1 MAADNSA
8 RAIFIRGLLL
18 LGMML
23 YLIYSLGFQNTDE
36 LKQQITQEV
45 NASRSLISNDRWLS
59 VIANSEATLST
70 LINDY
75 KLIDYL
81 NTILIPDTSTPWNE
95 LRCRK
100 DDISKLHCGK
110 KSTPA
115 DLSVHF
121 RWNLILGW
129 LILFSPYLIAMLAD
143 GMYQWKLKRYVF
155 GNVTVQFYRIWFRAF
170 WIIGA
175 LTFIYLS
182 MPNMSLFNN
191 IAQLFPL
198 SHC

>member
-1 MAADNSA
+1 M
-8 RAIFIRGLLL
+8 
-18 LGMML
+18 
-23 YLIYSLGFQNTDE
+23 
-36 LKQQITQEV
+36 

-75 KLIDYL
+75 KLIEYL
-81 NTILIPDTSTPWNE
+81 NTILIPETT
-95 LRCRK
+95 K
-100 DDISKLHCGK
+100 
-110 KSTPA
+110 PA
-115 DLSVHF
+115 RGLNYVAEKMSSVNYTVAKNLPLLIYQSIF

-129 LILFSPYLIAMLAD
+129 LIVFSPYLIAMLAD

-175 LTFIYLS
+175 LTFVYLS

-191 IAQLFPL
+191 IASTVPPCRIADIGNCTQPL
-198 SHC
+198 VV

>member
-70 LINDY
+70 LS
-75 KLIDYL
+75 LI
-81 NTILIPDTSTPWNE
+81 
-95 LRCRK
+95 
-100 DDISKLHCGK
+100 
-110 KSTPA
+110 
-115 DLSVHF
+115 
-121 RWNLILGW
+121 
-129 LILFSPYLIAMLAD
+129 
-143 GMYQWKLKRYVF
+143 
-155 GNVTVQFYRIWFRAF
+155 
-170 WIIGA
+170 
-175 LTFIYLS
+175 
-182 MPNMSLFNN
+182 
-191 IAQLFPL
+191 
-198 SHC
+198 

>member
-81 NTILIPDTSTPWNE
+81 NTILLPATSTPARGMN
-95 LRCRK
+95 
-100 DDISKLHCGK
+100 DISKLHCGK

-121 RWNLILGW
+121 PLESDTR
-129 LILFSPYLIAMLAD
+129 LAD
-143 GMYQWKLKRYVF
+143 FVF
-155 GNVTVQFYRIWFRAF
+155 TI
-170 WIIGA
+170 
-175 LTFIYLS
+175 
-182 MPNMSLFNN
+182 PNCY
-191 IAQLFPL
+191 AR
-198 SHC
+198 

>member
-70 LINDY
+70 LI
-75 KLIDYL
+75 
-81 NTILIPDTSTPWNE
+81 
-95 LRCRK
+95 
-100 DDISKLHCGK
+100 
-110 KSTPA
+110 
-115 DLSVHF
+115 
-121 RWNLILGW
+121 
-129 LILFSPYLIAMLAD
+129 
-143 GMYQWKLKRYVF
+143 
-155 GNVTVQFYRIWFRAF
+155 
-170 WIIGA
+170 
-175 LTFIYLS
+175 
-182 MPNMSLFNN
+182 
-191 IAQLFPL
+191 
-198 SHC
+198 

>member
-81 NTILIPDTSTPWNE
+81 NTILIPDTSTPARGMNYVAE
-95 LRCRK
+95 K
-100 DDISKLHCGK
+100 MTSVNYTVAK

-121 RWNLILGW
+121 PLESDTR
-129 LILFSPYLIAMLAD
+129 LAD
-143 GMYQWKLKRYVF
+143 FVF
-155 GNVTVQFYRIWFRAF
+155 TI
-170 WIIGA
+170 
-175 LTFIYLS
+175 
-182 MPNMSLFNN
+182 PNCY
-191 IAQLFPL
+191 AR
-198 SHC
+198 

>member
-59 VIANSEATLST
+59 VIANSEATLYT

-75 KLIDYL
+75 KLIDYM
-81 NTILIPDTSTPWNE
+81 NTILIPDTSKPARGMN
-95 LRCRK
+95 
-100 DDISKLHCGK
+100 DISKLHCGK

-121 RWNLILGW
+121 PLESDTR
-129 LILFSPYLIAMLAD
+129 LAD
-143 GMYQWKLKRYVF
+143 FVF
-155 GNVTVQFYRIWFRAF
+155 TI
-170 WIIGA
+170 
-175 LTFIYLS
+175 
-182 MPNMSLFNN
+182 PNCY
-191 IAQLFPL
+191 AR
-198 SHC
+198 

>member
-81 NTILIPDTSTPWNE
+81 NTILIPDTSTPA
-95 LRCRK
+95 R
-100 DDISKLHCGK
+100 DISKLHCGK

-121 RWNLILGW
+121 PLESDTR
-129 LILFSPYLIAMLAD
+129 LAD
-143 GMYQWKLKRYVF
+143 FVF
-155 GNVTVQFYRIWFRAF
+155 TI
-170 WIIGA
+170 
-175 LTFIYLS
+175 
-182 MPNMSLFNN
+182 PNCY
-191 IAQLFPL
+191 AR
-198 SHC
+198 